1 MSLASGVRLGAYEII
16 GSLGAGG
23 MGEVYRARDTRLG
36 RSVAIKILPEAF
48 AADADR
54 VARFE
59 REAKVLASLNH
70 PHIAALYGMEQGPS
84 PGPAHFLIME
94 LVEGETLCERLQ
106 RGPVPIDDALAIAIQ
121 IADALESAHE
131 QGVVHRD
138 LKPANVKLTPDDK
151 VKVLDFGLAKAMDS
165 SPAASSPANSPTL
178 SVLAT
183 QAGLIM
189 GTAAYMSPEQAKG
202 AATDRRSDGFA
213 FGVVLYELLSGR
225 QPFRGDTAAEVM
237 ASVMIRDADLTSLPA
252 GLNPRI
258 AEVIRRCLEK
268 NPKKRWQSMG
278 DLRAE
283 LETLAKAPLQTA
295 PSDSGVGLAVKP
307 LWQRTLPIVL
317 AVAITAIAVTL
328 ITRSLTPVAE
338 RDIVRFAIASPN
350 YVNAFQ
356 SLSWSPDGS
365 RLVYVTGVGPGSR
378 QLMLRTMADAEAR
391 PIGGGEG
398 LLNNVDFSPDG
409 QSVAFFSNVDQ
420 MVKKIAVSGGSAV
433 ALCKAVTPVSGLSW
447 SDGAIFFGQPDG
459 IHRVSENG
467 GDSQVVVPLKQG
479 ERISS
484 PQLIDRRG
492 SILFGLSSDPSWE
505 QANVMV
511 QAPDGTRHVVVSGGT
526 SARLLTSG
534 HLVYAAGATLLAV
547 PFDITTL
554 RVVGGPTP
562 VVKAVARASTQAWA
576 SHFAVSNSGSLA
588 YRPGVDVLSARRMLA
603 LVDLAG
609 KVQVTLP
616 GPPQSYFHPRASP
629 DGSQVAVATVDA
641 KEAAI
646 VIIDLAN
653 AGSPRRL
660 TFEGRNM
667 APIWTPDGRFITF
680 QSDRG
685 GARGLF
691 HQRADGSGAAEQLT
705 KAEPGEDHFPD
716 SWSPDGKI
724 LSFRVTVNFVSSVW
738 TLSRDGDRTP
748 VRLLSGERSYASSAF
763 SPDGRWLAYGTNEI
777 NGRAYQ
783 VFVQP
788 FPSTGAKYQ
797 VSPITAS
804 TPLWFPDGRRMLMA
818 YNKQVFGV
826 DLRFAPTFSSS
837 QPVELSLPD
846 ILESQ
851 AVIRDFDLMPD
862 GKRLLVILPEGMA
875 GRPTAPPSEIN
886 VVLNW
891 FNELKR
897 SVPIR

>member
-48 AADADR
+48 AADPDR
-54 VARFE
+54 VPRFE

-70 PHIAALYGMEQGPS
+70 PHIAALYGMEQGPA

-94 LVEGETLCERLQ
+94 LVEGETLAERLQ
-106 RGPVPIDDALAIAIQ
+106 RGPVPVNEALAIAIQ

-183 QAGLIM
+183 QAGIIM

-202 AATDRRSDGFA
+202 AATDRRSDVFA
-213 FGVVLYELLSGR
+213 FGVVLFELLSGR

-237 ASVMIRDADLTSLPA
+237 ASVMIRDADLALLPA

-268 NPKKRWQSMG
+268 SPKKRWQSMG
-278 DLRAE
+278 DLRVE
-283 LETLAKAPLQTA
+283 LEALAKSPLLTE
-295 PSDSGVGLAVKP
+295 PYHPGVTVAVTP
-307 LWQRTLPIVL
+307 LWKRAIPIVV
-317 AVAITAIAVTL
+317 AVAITAIAATL
-328 ITRSLTPVAE
+328 ITRSLAAPEE
-338 RDIVRFAIASPN
+338 REIVRFAIASPN
-350 YVNAFQ
+350 YLTAFQ
-356 SLSWSPDGS
+356 NLSWSPDGS
-365 RLVYVTGVGPGSR
+365 RLVYVTNVGPGRR

-391 PIGGGEG
+391 PIGGSE
-398 LLNNVDFSPDG
+398 LSLSNVAFSPDG
-409 QSVAFFSNVDQ
+409 QSVAFSSSVDQ
-420 MVKKIAVSGGSAV
+420 TIKRIAVSGGSAV
-433 ALCKAVTPVSGLSW
+433 TLCKATTPFSGLSW
-447 SDGAIFFGQPDG
+447 SGDAIFFAQPDG
-459 IHRVSENG
+459 IHRVSANG
-467 GDSQVVVPLKQG
+467 GESHVVVPS
-479 ERISS
+479 ERGQRVSS

-492 SILFGLSSDPSWE
+492 SILFGTSSDPSWE
-505 QANVMV
+505 NANVMV

-526 SARLLTSG
+526 SARLLASG
-534 HLVYAAGATLLAV
+534 HLVYAAGDTLLAV
-547 PFDITTL
+547 RFDTATL
-554 RVVGGPTP
+554 RVLGGPTP
-562 VVKAVARASTQAWA
+562 VVNGVARGSSQTWA

-588 YRPGVDVLSARRMLA
+588 YRPGLDVPSSRRTLA

-609 KVQVTLP
+609 GVQTALP
-616 GPPQSYFHPRASP
+616 VPPQSYFHPRASP
-629 DGSQVAVATVDA
+629 DGRQVAVATVDA

-646 VIIDLAN
+646 WIVDLAN
-653 AGSPRRL
+653 GGPPRRL

-680 QSDRG
+680 QSDRN

-691 HQRADGSGAAEQLT
+691 HQRADGRGAAEQLT
-705 KAEPGEDHFPD
+705 KAEQGTDHFPD

-724 LSFRVTVNFVSSVW
+724 LSFRVARNFVSSVW
-738 TLSRDGDRTP
+738 TLSADGDRTP
-748 VRLLSGERSYASSAF
+748 VRLLSGERSYGTSAF
-763 SPDGRWLAYGTNEI
+763 SPDGRWLAYGTNELD
-777 NGRAYQ
+777 GRSYQ

-788 FPSTGAKYQ
+788 FPPTGAKYQ
-797 VSPITAS
+797 VSSITAS
-804 TPLWFPDGRRMLMA
+804 TPVWFPDARRMLMSFT
-818 YNKQVFGV
+818 KQVFGV

-837 QPVELSLPD
+837 QPVELPLPD

-851 AVIRDFDLMPD
+851 AMIRDFDLMPD
-862 GKRLLVILPEGMA
+862 GKRLLVVMPEVARG
-875 GRPTAPPSEIN
+875 GSAPPSQIN

-891 FNELKR
+891 FNELKAT
-897 SVPIR
+897 VPIP